1 VTCDRSVFF
10 LPILRFPLSIK
21 LTTTI

>member
-1 VTCDRSVFF
+1 MDWIEGLNHITT
-10 LPILRFPLSIK
+10 PQISIK